1 MPKIFHHT
9 LQLFLQDVKLFY
21 TNDNMAPALGLDIMK
36 EILYLHSAWQ
46 QEVEI
51 LNLIIES
58 VWKKICLRHWAP
70 SCQSTYITIL
80 QDIYEF
86 PNEGPLL

>member
-36 EILYLHSAWQ
+36 EILYLPSAWR

-58 VWKKICLRHWAP
+58 VCKKNVC
-70 SCQSTYITIL
+70 ITGLHHANHLIL
-80 QDIYEF
+80 I
-86 PNEGPLL
+86 